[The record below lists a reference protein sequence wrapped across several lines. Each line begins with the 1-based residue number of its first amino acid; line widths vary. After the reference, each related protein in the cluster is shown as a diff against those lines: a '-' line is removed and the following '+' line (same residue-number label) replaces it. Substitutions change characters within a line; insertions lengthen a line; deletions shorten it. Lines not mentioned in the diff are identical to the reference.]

1 MRFWLLGCVLALLCT
16 QASAE
21 DRTSIY
27 SGFYDATPDG
37 GTYLGLAF
45 GSDLQFN
52 EIEYGRNRDI
62 DQVAVYSTYQVPLW
76 RDYFHALL
84 GIGFANF
91 IQDDDDFWERLTPDV
106 ALIKG
111 GVNLKLFG
119 PVYAEALME
128 NSYFG
133 KERADYKLQV
143 RWNF

>member
-1 MRFWLLGCVLALLCT
+1 MRLWLAGCALALLCA
-16 QASAE
+16 QAAAE

-37 GTYLGLAF
+37 GTYMGLAF

-52 EIEYGRNRDI
+52 EVEYGRNRDI
-62 DQVAVYSTYQVPLW
+62 DQVAIYSTYQVPLW
-76 RDYFHALL
+76 RDYFHGLL

-91 IQDDDDFWERLTPDV
+91 ILDDDDFWERLTPDV